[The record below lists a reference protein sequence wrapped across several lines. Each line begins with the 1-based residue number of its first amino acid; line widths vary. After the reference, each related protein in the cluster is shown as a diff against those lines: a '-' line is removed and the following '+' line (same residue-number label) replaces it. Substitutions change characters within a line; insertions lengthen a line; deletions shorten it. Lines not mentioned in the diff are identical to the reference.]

1 MPNGTLC
8 GKAVVEM
15 LLGEESGAP
24 IEYVEEKL
32 VRTGNLP
39 QAYVI
44 TKDRME
50 RCKALDPVSVQ
61 FGESQAK
68 AVQETL
74 ATNPQALR
82 QRDNHAL
89 QDYQMQLMLLE
100 QQRKKQAKAMQ
111 EELATDPQSLRQR
124 DNDALQD
131 YQMQLMLLEQQRKK
145 QAKAM
150 QEELATDPQSLRQRD
165 NHALQDYQMQ
175 LMLLEQQ
182 RKKQAKAVQEELAT
196 DPQSLR
202 QRDNHALQDYQMQL
216 MLFEQQRKKRLLMER
231 MCDLDESDSKHQG
244 ESTSEQGRNIALP
257 HRGGHPAP

>member
-50 RCKALDPVSVQ
+50 RCKALASVSLQ

-68 AVQETL
+68 AKKMQERP
-74 ATNPQALR
+74 ATNPQAEG
-82 QRDNHAL
+82 QHHNHAL
-89 QDYQMQLMLLE
+89 QEYQMQLMLLE
-100 QQRKKQAKAMQ
+100 QQRKKRAKTIQERPATNPQAEGQ
-111 EELATDPQSLRQR
+111 HY
-124 DNDALQD
+124 NHALQE

-145 QAKAM
+145 
-150 QEELATDPQSLRQRD
+150 
-165 NHALQDYQMQ
+165 
-175 LMLLEQQ
+175 
-182 RKKQAKAVQEELAT
+182 
-196 DPQSLR
+196 
-202 QRDNHALQDYQMQL
+202 
-216 MLFEQQRKKRLLMER
+216 RLLMER
-231 MCDLDESDSKHQG
+231 MCELDESDSKHQG
-244 ESTSEQGRNIALP
+244 ESTSEPGRNIALP
-257 HRGGHPAP
+257 HQGGHPAP